1 MTIRTDNSA
10 VIAHLDKR
18 IAEIEAERDAA
29 QQSRARLVGL
39 VRFKNL
45 EIKVLASDVK
55 DLDTGNKELITE
67 LDAANKR
74 AEQAEQRTKKQLN
87 EIMELSKEHERLA
100 LIIDSNNLP
109 DTAAD
114 LISQL
119 RLEIVAEKDRAEQ
132 AEANLELLEAQRNL
146 AEKERRVLEF
156 KFSEMRERAEQL
168 RTDARRLAHIAKNVR
183 IVSESEN
190 NLIEKYAK

>member
-1 MTIRTDNSA
+1 MQTQTHKDRIWIEVMCPSCAEMFDTVVSVSDYA
-10 VIAHLDKR
+10 KR
-18 IAEIEAERDAA
+18 IAELEAQLAA
-29 QQSRARLVGL
+29 A
-39 VRFKNL
+39 
-45 EIKVLASDVK
+45 
-55 DLDTGNKELITE
+55 T
-67 LDAANKR
+67 KR

-132 AEANLELLEAQRNL
+132 AEASAVRW
-146 AEKERRVLEF
+146 EKRANQAAGRALEF
-156 KFSEMRERAEQL
+156 RDAWKDAD
-168 RTDARRLAHIAKNVR
+168 TDARRLAKIAKNVHF
-183 IVSESEN
+183 VSESEN

>member
-1 MTIRTDNSA
+1 MQTQTHKDRIWIEVMCPSCAEMFDTVVSVSDYA
-10 VIAHLDKR
+10 KR
-18 IAEIEAERDAA
+18 IAELEAQLAA
-29 QQSRARLVGL
+29 A
-39 VRFKNL
+39 
-45 EIKVLASDVK
+45 
-55 DLDTGNKELITE
+55 T
-67 LDAANKR
+67 KR

-190 NLIEKYAK
+190 NLIEKYLNSKRA